1 MYNKTLVATAGPLL
15 LRFLCL
21 KMWVEL
27 VLRAWL
33 TDISHICNS
42 ATCHVY
48 FGWNPIL
55 TCAFSSHAGRSW
67 ICCMDLLHTLRHWLD
82 NILLTP
88 RSPATLNSVHR
99 LMEAVR
105 VVMQQPV
112 TRLVPTGIQG
122 EKRKNYMI
130 LTSRQTH
137 HFLIHWRSLNNGRV
151 YKCTA
156 WAILWCTVLSDG
168 ALTMWSSMNWHIS
181 WENIFVTWL
190 ASTMYNV
197 PLRANMRQKNQSFCN
212 KLTVWHL
219 GQQNSLSFWM
229 LRFTLKHFPQVSSEH
244 LRLPEGFIE

>member
-1 MYNKTLVATAGPLL
+1 MCNKTLVATAGPLL

-33 TDISHICNS
+33 TSHTFAIQPRVISTLVGIESHSHLCLLI
-42 ATCHVY
+42 TCWTV
-48 FGWNPIL
+48 
-55 TCAFSSHAGRSW
+55 
-67 ICCMDLLHTLRHWLD
+67 MDLLHTLRHWLD

-88 RSPATLNSVHR
+88 RTPATLNTLHR
-99 LMEAVR
+99 LIEAVR
-105 VVMQQPV
+105 VVMQQPL
-112 TRLVPTGIQG
+112 TRLVPTGIHG

-181 WENIFVTWL
+181 WRRT
-190 ASTMYNV
+190 
-197 PLRANMRQKNQSFCN
+197 
-212 KLTVWHL
+212 
-219 GQQNSLSFWM
+219 
-229 LRFTLKHFPQVSSEH
+229 SS
-244 LRLPEGFIE
+244 